1 MQKIYIIGGDRRQQ
15 YMQEQLKA
23 QGFVTYSFG
32 LLQSDTK
39 AQLFKALSQEYA
51 PCLLLPLPLSRD
63 GSTVYAPLAAEPL
76 SLREILENLPPSAR
90 LLGFGLPTAFCQA
103 AQKRGAE
110 TTELFSTSVVEQNAK
125 LTAKAAV
132 PILERRCKCP
142 LLNAHVGITGFGH
155 VAKALV
161 EELLPKTARL
171 TVFVRSEMA
180 RQDAKK
186 HGVTA
191 LPFSALPEVAG
202 QLDSLCNTVP
212 APVVTAA
219 TLQNLPEDTPVL
231 ELASKPYGVD
241 FAAAEQL
248 RRTVVRAP
256 GLPGKYFPCEAAA
269 ILTNACLEAL

>member
-39 AQLFKALSQEYA
+39 EQLFKALSQEYA
-51 PCLLLPLPLSRD
+51 PCILLPLPLSRD

-76 SLREILENLPPSAR
+76 SLRELLENLPPSAR
-90 LLGFGLPTAFCQA
+90 LFGFGLPTEFCQA
-103 AQKRGAE
+103 AQKRGAK
-110 TTELFSTSVVEQNAK
+110 TMELFSTSVVEQNAK

-132 PILERRCKCP
+132 SLLERRCKCP
-142 LLNAHVGITGFGH
+142 LSNAHVGITGFGH
-155 VAKALV
+155 VAKALA
-161 EELLPKTARL
+161 EELLPKAAHL
-171 TVFVRSEMA
+171 TVFARSERA
-180 RQDAKK
+180 RQDAQK

-202 QLDSLCNTVP
+202 QMDSLCNTVP
-212 APVVTAA
+212 APVVTTA
-219 TLQNLPEDTPVL
+219 TLQNLSEEALVL

-241 FAAAEQL
+241 FAAAKQL
-248 RRTVVRAP
+248 RRMVVLAS
-256 GLPGKYFPCEAAA
+256 GLPGKHFPCEAAA